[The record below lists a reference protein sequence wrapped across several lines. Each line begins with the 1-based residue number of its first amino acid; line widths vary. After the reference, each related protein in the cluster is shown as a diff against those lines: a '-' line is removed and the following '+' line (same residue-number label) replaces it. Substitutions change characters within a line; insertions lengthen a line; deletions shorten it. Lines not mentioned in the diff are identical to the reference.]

1 MLKIVLYREQHHHM
15 KRDLSAL
22 GFKKANYQT
31 HQIPERLHY
40 ADDSTAIRRLTKLA
54 LFLGVLMICSTACQS
69 SLPHCP
75 TAIVKHVPDQDITT
89 LTSEHVLSV
98 NADGFL
104 ENLLQNSRII
114 KKRDELNAYLEQTVW
129 QGFKNSGK
137 QKILIF
143 VHGGLNAKAQGI
155 AHFRANYQEIL
166 SGDYY
171 PVFIVWPSGLGET
184 YVEHLVSVRQGVK
197 AETSG
202 EKTFSYL
209 TVPFVFFA
217 DLGRAIT
224 RLPLVDATSW
234 RSDVETVTPIRD
246 REGGAAVRQ
255 YQDLVRDNYNIAIGD
270 DYSRRSD
277 RFGRGVSY
285 WLTFPLK
292 AIDASFID
300 GFGTVAWD
308 DMLRRTQEVYPSKSD
323 VGTLA
328 RTESL
333 LADATRPESVTTSAQ
348 KTTKT
353 MSAHQQR
360 RAEHYAGAGVPA
372 FLEMLADAQSK
383 DANLE
388 VTGVGHSM
396 GTIILN
402 RVLADTDVKFKN
414 IVYMGAACSIADF
427 SSSALPYIRE
437 HTNAQFYNLS
447 LHPVAEA
454 GEWNALDLVPRG
466 SLLVWIDN
474 FLSNP
479 VTEQERTMGR
489 WRNLFRGSPTGEPII
504 RRFFDGPD
512 QASLKQRLH
521 FEGFSVGF
529 GDKTQ
534 IRDIKFQW
542 NENPNLKDRK
552 ERCDNPLSH
561 GEFSEM
567 PYWSS
572 DFWWRP
578 GIIAGGKA
586 HQIAP

>member
-1 MLKIVLYREQHHHM
+1 M

-22 GFKKANYQT
+22 GFETANYQT
-31 HQIPERLHY
+31 DRIPERLHS
-40 ADDSTAIRRLTKLA
+40 ADNSTGVRRLTKLA
-54 LFLGVLMICSTACQS
+54 LFLGILMICCTACQS
-69 SLPHCP
+69 ALPNCA
-75 TAIVKHVPDQDITT
+75 TANVKQYPEQDVKKQ

-98 NADGFL
+98 NANGFL
-104 ENLLQNSRII
+104 ENLREDGQII
-114 KKRDELNAYLEQTVW
+114 KKPDELKSYLEQTVW
-129 QGFKNSGK
+129 QGFKKSHK

-143 VHGGLNAKAQGI
+143 VHGGLNAKAQGM
-155 AHFRANYQEIL
+155 AHFYTNYQEIL
-166 SGDYY
+166 DGDYY
-171 PVFIVWPSGLGET
+171 PVFIVWPSGFGET
-184 YVEHLVSVRQGVK
+184 YAEHLVSVRQGVK
-197 AETSG
+197 AETTG
-202 EKTFSYL
+202 EKAFSYL

-234 RSDVETVTPIRD
+234 RSDVETVSPTRN
-246 REGGAAVRQ
+246 REEGAAVQQ
-255 YQDLVRDNYNIAIGD
+255 YQALVRENYNIAIGD
-270 DYSRRSD
+270 DYSRKSD
-277 RFGRGVSY
+277 RIGRGVSY

-308 DMLRRTQEVYPSKSD
+308 NMLRRTQEVYPSKND

-328 RTESL
+328 RTEAL
-333 LADATRPESVTTSAQ
+333 LARAAQPESGTTSAK
-348 KTTKT
+348 KTRKT
-353 MSAHQQR
+353 MTAHQLIQ
-360 RAEHYAGAGVPA
+360 AEHYAGAGVPA
-372 FLEMLADAQSK
+372 FLKMLADAQSQ

-402 RVLADTDVKFKN
+402 RVLADTDVKFTN
-414 IVYMGAACSIADF
+414 IVYLGAACTISDF
-427 SSSALPYIRE
+427 SSSALPYIRD
-437 HTNAQFYNLS
+437 HKDVQFYNLT

-454 GEWNALDLVPRG
+454 GEWNAFDLVPRG

-489 WRNLFRGSPTGEPII
+489 WRNLFRSSPTGEPVM
-504 RRFFDGPD
+504 RHFFDGPD
-512 QASLKQRLH
+512 QASLKRRMH
-521 FEGFSVGF
+521 FQGFSVGF

-534 IRDIKFQW
+534 IRDVKFQW
-542 NENPNLKDRK
+542 NENPNLKDRD

-561 GEFSEM
+561 GEFSQM
-567 PYWSS
+567 PYWSPG
-572 DFWWRP
+572 FWWRLA
-578 GIIAGGKA
+578 IIAGGKA